1 MDWDEGNSVPFTLSL
16 VTGSPTD
23 LDTQSSNNIKVAT
36 ALDSLRDPAWEFASQ
51 PEEEGGGGTRA
62 WVAWLSAAAAV
73 LVASIGYAAYRVL
86 R

>member
-16 VTGSPTD
+16 VTVSPTD
-23 LDTQSSNNIKVAT
+23 LDTQSSDNIEVAT
-36 ALDSLRDPAWEFASQ
+36 ALDSLSDPAWEFASQ
-51 PEEEGGGGTRA
+51 LEEEGGGGTRA